1 MVALNGLQV
10 HETAD
15 SQPLLVALSPVNH
28 SKNMRGKNLPC
39 LEHDGPITLLKLL
52 VNGKSAFVSG
62 AFSWVSILFSPRNLK
77 LQQPQLPRAGSNG
90 QPAESS
96 HLAALIT
103 SLRRLGAHRLLRRRG
118 LALLLPLCI
127 LR

>member
-1 MVALNGLQV
+1 MNGALRSDRTIRRRLCAETFDPFGDGLCRGVELPRGGGLPHPALDHAPHTVARPF
-10 HETAD
+10 A
-15 SQPLLVALSPVNH
+15 
-28 SKNMRGKNLPC
+28 
-39 LEHDGPITLLKLL
+39 
-52 VNGKSAFVSG
+52 VSG

-90 QPAESS
+90 QPPESS

-103 SLRRLGAHRLLRRRG
+103 CLRRLGAHRLLRRRG

>member
-52 VNGKSAFVSG
+52 VNGKSAFHSHRGDV
-62 AFSWVSILFSPRNLK
+62 LFDRI
-77 LQQPQLPRAGSNG
+77 RIG
-90 QPAESS
+90 
-96 HLAALIT
+96 LIGD
-103 SLRRLGAHRLLRRRG
+103 LGDGPDVDASCCGFHGNTL
-118 LALLLPLCI
+118 
-127 LR
+127 

>member
-15 SQPLLVALSPVNH
+15 SQPLLVALSLIDH

-52 VNGKSAFVSG
+52 VNGKSAFDSFRSG
-62 AFSWVSILFSPRNLK
+62 VLFHQIRIGLIGDLSDGPDVDASCCGFHRNTLCV
-77 LQQPQLPRAGSNG
+77 
-90 QPAESS
+90 
-96 HLAALIT
+96 I
-103 SLRRLGAHRLLRRRG
+103 GAHLKRTD
-118 LALLLPLCI
+118 
-127 LR
+127 